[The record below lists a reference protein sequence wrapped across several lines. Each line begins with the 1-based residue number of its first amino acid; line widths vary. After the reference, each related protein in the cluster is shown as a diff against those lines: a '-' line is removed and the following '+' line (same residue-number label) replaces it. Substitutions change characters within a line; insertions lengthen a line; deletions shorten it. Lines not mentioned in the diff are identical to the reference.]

1 MRVRMIKKL
10 ISFFLCFVLCLNL
23 MPVSG
28 VEPGGGDPPPGG
40 DSYTIAVSVEEDGH
54 GYFMYNDSSET
65 NRVIEVPAGSNHH
78 FDIVAEKGYEIEDVI
93 VDGASI
99 GIETEYDFNDIAAN
113 HTLHAKFKSSKYK
126 IHVTSGPNGR
136 IMYDGSPENDTDVF
150 INKNANATFEIEA
163 NQGYDIEDVLI
174 NGTTSVGAESSYTF
188 TNVTT
193 DQSIHATFKAKTYTI
208 TTIVK
213 DDEGNE
219 DIGGDISCPDPLTYI
234 QYDAARTF
242 NITPDAGYRIKE
254 IIDNEENRGAD
265 NTYQLNHIRED
276 HTIEVIFEPIGDGSI
291 HTITLQEQING
302 TVIADGLEDGQVSV
316 EDGNDITFIV
326 TPATG
331 YKISSVMV
339 TEDGFTDDW
348 SWNLKYIGG
357 GDFEFPLFEVR
368 RDMDIEFI
376 FSVEDLETLLKNSFV
391 VLEEETVTD
400 SGIKGSLAEQFG
412 GYGYAISEDNI
423 DIIDV
428 DKDEID
434 IKGYGQFT
442 FEVTP
447 EGGEPVVRTGYIVKN
462 KNDIIFRLDD
472 GNSNVGIRV
481 VRPSE
486 NPDIDELAVPA
497 MDSGT
502 MEVFGYGNLVAAPM
516 TDLERNESGKIK
528 LPFYCAQFHIFN
540 FMPPGDGNVNL
551 YGFYVIQDDALC
563 VRVSAKSGESE
574 QKTIQ
579 WDLNRYT
586 NLTEGN
592 DTSYVFFGND
602 EFILSLPPNGIGGAE
617 SLEIEE
623 EDFGGYYI
631 EENEDG
637 TYSVNFRSDFYDD
650 ITVDLKI
657 NGSEER
663 QIRIRRVGVNIADY
677 MWDGIG
683 PKNTTVSHG
692 TQNGTLI
699 DYNDGKYYRIYATY
713 YIPDRDVT
721 APYGLYVIYTYA
733 NGTKESRIITN
744 PCDEPSPNRNAENYV
759 DGVFIYGQNP
769 ENPDTACCDYLLY
782 SAVNDTNAPVKIN
795 VTVLKGDPAASGS
808 FSGVFFGSGAGVEW
822 VKEEDE

>member
-10 ISFFLCFVLCLNL
+10 ISFFLCFVFCVNL
-23 MPVSG
+23 IQVIG
-28 VEPGGGDPPPGG
+28 EAPGGGPF
-40 DSYTIAVSVEEDGH
+40 TITVSVEGNGH
-54 GYFMYNDSSET
+54 FMYGELSEN
-65 NRVIEVPAGSNHH
+65 NRVIEVPAGSNHI
-78 FDIVAEKGYEIEDVI
+78 FYIEAEEGYEIEEVF
-93 VDGASI
+93 VDGASV
-99 GIETEYDFNDIAAN
+99 GIITEHKFNDISDN
-113 HTLHAKFKSSKYK
+113 HTLHAKFVPSQYK
-126 IHVTSGPNGR
+126 IHVTSGENGQ
-136 IMYDGSPENDTDVF
+136 IKYNGQPENGTDVF
-150 INKNANATFEIEA
+150 VNKNEDATFEIEA
-163 NQGYDIEDVLI
+163 DQGYDIDDVLV
-174 NGTTSVGAESSYTF
+174 NGDSVGAIPSYTF
-188 TNVTT
+188 MNVTT
-193 DQSIHATFKAKTYTI
+193 DQSIHATFTPQTFDITI
-208 TTIVK
+208 IVK
-213 DDEGNE
+213 DNEGNE
-219 DIGGDISCPDPLTYI
+219 GGGEVSCIDPLTGI
-234 QYDAARTF
+234 PYDATRTF
-242 NITPDAGYRIKE
+242 SITPGDGYRLKE
-254 IIDNEENRGAD
+254 IIDNGENRGAD
-265 NTYQLNHIRED
+265 NSYQLDNIREN
-276 HTIEVIFEPIGDGSI
+276 HTIEVIFEPIGDGTM
-291 HTITLQEQING
+291 HTITVQQPVNG
-302 TVIADGLEDGQVSV
+302 SVATADGPVEGQVTV
-316 EDGNDITFIV
+316 EDGYDITLIV
-326 TPATG
+326 TPADG
-331 YKISSVMV
+331 YRISEVNV
-339 TEDGFTDDW
+339 TQDGYSEDW
-348 SWNLKYIGG
+348 SWNLTYIGNG
-357 GDFEFPLFEVR
+357 EFEFPLFEVR
-368 RDMDIEFI
+368 GNMTIEFV
-376 FSVEDLETLLKNSFV
+376 FEEADLESLLENNFV
-391 VLEEETVTD
+391 VLEEETTEPGYSD
-400 SGIKGSLAEQFG
+400 LKESLKEQFA
-412 GYGYAISEDNI
+412 GYGYVISEENILITSI
-423 DIIDV
+423 DINNINNV
-428 DKDEID
+428 NIQ
-434 IKGYGQFT
+434 YGDLT
-442 FEVTP
+442 FEVIP
-447 EGGEPVVRTGYIVKN
+447 EGGGQPVAGTGYIVKSPA
-462 KNDIIFRLDD
+462 DIIFKLDD
-472 GNSNVGIRV
+472 GNEPVIKV

-486 NPDIDELAVPA
+486 DPEIDELEIPA
-497 MDSGT
+497 WDTGT
-502 MEVFGYGNLVAAPM
+502 MEIFGYGNLAAVPLA
-516 TDLERNESGKIK
+516 DLDSDENGKIQ

-683 PKNTTVSHG
+683 PKNATVSHG

>member
-10 ISFFLCFVLCLNL
+10 ISFFLCFVFCVNL
-23 MPVSG
+23 IQVIG
-28 VEPGGGDPPPGG
+28 EDPGGGPF
-40 DSYTIAVSVEEDGH
+40 TITVSVEGNGH
-54 GYFMYNDSSET
+54 FMYDGFSE
-65 NRVIEVPAGSNHH
+65 NNSVIEVPAGSNHY
-78 FDIVAEKGYEIEDVI
+78 FYIEAEEGYEIEEVF
-93 VDGASI
+93 VDGASV
-99 GIETEYDFNDIAAN
+99 GIITEHEFNDISDN
-113 HTLHAKFKSSKYK
+113 HTLHAKFVPSQYK
-126 IHVTSGPNGR
+126 IHVTSGENGQ
-136 IMYDGSPENDTDVF
+136 IKYNGQPENGTDVF
-150 INKNANATFEIEA
+150 VNKNEDATFEIEA
-163 NQGYDIEDVLI
+163 DQGYDIDDVLV
-174 NGTTSVGAESSYTF
+174 NGDSVGAIPSYTF
-188 TNVTT
+188 MNVTT
-193 DQSIHATFKAKTYTI
+193 DQSIHATFKPKTFEI

-213 DDEGNE
+213 DNEGNE
-219 DIGGDISCPDPLTYI
+219 GVGGEISCLEPLTDI
-234 QYDAARTF
+234 PYDADRTF
-242 NITPDAGYRIKE
+242 NILPDAGYRIKE
-254 IIDNEENRGAD
+254 IRDNGENRGAD

-276 HTIEVIFEPIGDGSI
+276 HTIEVIFEHLGDGSI
-291 HTITLQEQING
+291 HKITVQEPVNG
-302 TVIADGLEDGQVSV
+302 SVATADGPVEGQVTV
-316 EDGNDITFIV
+316 EDGYDITLIV
-326 TPATG
+326 TPADG
-331 YKISSVMV
+331 YRISEVNV
-339 TEDGFTDDW
+339 TQDGYSEDW
-348 SWNLKYIGG
+348 SWNLTYIGNG
-357 GDFEFPLFEVR
+357 EFEFPLFEVR
-368 RDMDIEFI
+368 GNMTIEF
-376 FSVEDLETLLKNSFV
+376 VLEEADLESLLENNFV
-391 VLEEETVTD
+391 VLEEETELFSD
-400 SGIKGSLAEQFG
+400 LKESLAEQFA
-412 GYGYAISEDNI
+412 GYGYVISEENILITFI
-423 DIIDV
+423 DINNINNV
-428 DKDEID
+428 NIQ
-434 IKGYGQFT
+434 YGDLT
-442 FEVTP
+442 FEVIS
-447 EGGEPVVRTGYIVKN
+447 EGGGQSVAGTGYIVKSPA
-462 KNDIIFRLDD
+462 DIIFKLDD
-472 GNSNVGIRV
+472 GNEPVIKV

-486 NPDIDELAVPA
+486 DPEIDELEIPA
-497 MDSGT
+497 WDTGT
-502 MEVFGYGNLVAAPM
+502 MEIFGYGNLAAVPL
-516 TDLERNESGKIK
+516 TDLDSDENGKIQ

-683 PKNTTVSHG
+683 PKNATVSHG

-808 FSGVFFGSGAGVEW
+808 FNGVFFGSGAGVEW
-822 VKEEDE
+822 TKEED

>member
-1 MRVRMIKKL
+1 M
-10 ISFFLCFVLCLNL
+10 
-23 MPVSG
+23 
-28 VEPGGGDPPPGG
+28 
-40 DSYTIAVSVEEDGH
+40 
-54 GYFMYNDSSET
+54 
-65 NRVIEVPAGSNHH
+65 
-78 FDIVAEKGYEIEDVI
+78 EI
-93 VDGASI
+93 
-99 GIETEYDFNDIAAN
+99 
-113 HTLHAKFKSSKYK
+113 
-126 IHVTSGPNGR
+126 
-136 IMYDGSPENDTDVF
+136 
-150 INKNANATFEIEA
+150 
-163 NQGYDIEDVLI
+163 
-174 NGTTSVGAESSYTF
+174 
-188 TNVTT
+188 
-193 DQSIHATFKAKTYTI
+193 
-208 TTIVK
+208 
-213 DDEGNE
+213 
-219 DIGGDISCPDPLTYI
+219 
-234 QYDAARTF
+234 
-242 NITPDAGYRIKE
+242 
-254 IIDNEENRGAD
+254 
-265 NTYQLNHIRED
+265 
-276 HTIEVIFEPIGDGSI
+276 
-291 HTITLQEQING
+291 
-302 TVIADGLEDGQVSV
+302 
-316 EDGNDITFIV
+316 
-326 TPATG
+326 
-331 YKISSVMV
+331 
-339 TEDGFTDDW
+339 
-348 SWNLKYIGG
+348 
-357 GDFEFPLFEVR
+357 
-368 RDMDIEFI
+368 
-376 FSVEDLETLLKNSFV
+376 
-391 VLEEETVTD
+391 
-400 SGIKGSLAEQFG
+400 
-412 GYGYAISEDNI
+412 
-423 DIIDV
+423 
-428 DKDEID
+428 
-434 IKGYGQFT
+434 
-442 FEVTP
+442 
-447 EGGEPVVRTGYIVKN
+447 
-462 KNDIIFRLDD
+462 
-472 GNSNVGIRV
+472 
-481 VRPSE
+481 
-486 NPDIDELAVPA
+486 
-497 MDSGT
+497 
-502 MEVFGYGNLVAAPM
+502 FGYGNLAAVPLA
-516 TDLERNESGKIK
+516 DLDSDENGKIQ

-683 PKNTTVSHG
+683 PKNATVSHG